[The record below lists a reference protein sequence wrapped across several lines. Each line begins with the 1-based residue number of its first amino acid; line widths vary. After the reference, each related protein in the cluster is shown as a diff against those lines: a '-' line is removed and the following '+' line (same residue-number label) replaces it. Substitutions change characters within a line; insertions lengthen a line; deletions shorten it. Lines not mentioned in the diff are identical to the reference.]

1 MRILSFLLAVVPLG
15 AFTFQSPV
23 SLTLTRQSLGAVA
36 VTTADF
42 NRDGVADVASANLGI
57 PPLAGTQVSTV
68 GVLLGTRG
76 GLPGGLNEMALDGNV
91 VELAAGEFTGDA
103 NPDLLALTITAGGA
117 RLCLY
122 GGNGAGGFAA
132 PLCSSVAGT
141 PSRMVSGDFDKDG
154 RLDVMLLRA
163 FDGVVFTMLNS
174 GGGTFTAGPVVMV
187 PVPSALAV
195 ADWNGDGMPDAA
207 VVSRTGVLTLLLSSA
222 TAIFQTTQTRT
233 VGVAVSDVVAVDLN
247 RDGRVDVLLTD
258 PQTGTI
264 TYGLGRNEAAAVLGT
279 LTTVPFVAR
288 GAVLRT
294 ADLNGDGFAEVI
306 ASTAAGIL
314 VISSNADGSLNV
326 PSPPG
331 APPVATGAFGVGD
344 INGDGRVDLVVVAP
358 GVGGSGVWLINGQ
371 ATATVTTL
379 EVTPATSAYG
389 QRVQVTIRVQL
400 ATPQPTAVP
409 LAGARVE
416 LLDGATVLQTLTA
429 PAVATGTVELANSR
443 LELAL
448 PAGTRDLSARFVG
461 TATYTGS
468 ASAAVRV
475 SVAASTSFVRFQA
488 PPVEVS
494 YTQGLRLNAAVTGPL
509 ALANEGVVRL
519 SVNGAVVAQGLV
531 SAGVAQLVIPPS
543 MPLGKIRV
551 RLAYEGTNF
560 LPSSS
565 EEVEYVVRGGTVA
578 GASAASYR
586 GTVAPDS
593 LAVLSVPG
601 LTRANGVAAGE
612 VPWPLLLGGVSVE
625 TRDSAGRV
633 RAGLTYAGTGQLN
646 VYLPAETAVGT
657 RTVYVTVD
665 GVEVASG
672 ELTVAGA
679 APGVFTANGAG
690 TGAPAAY
697 AALYRADGTMENQT
711 VFSCGAGGC
720 ATVPMDAGAAG
731 DSLIVTLFGTGWR
744 GAKVVTA
751 TVDGRPAEILFTGAQ
766 PGVPGLDQANVRIPR
781 ENAGRGELDMVLFAD
796 GVAANGVKI
805 ALR

>member
-1 MRILSFLLAVVPLG
+1 MRILPLLLAILPLG
-15 AFTFQSPV
+15 AYTFQSPV
-23 SLTLTRQSLGAVA
+23 SLTLTRQSLPAVA

-57 PPLAGTQVSTV
+57 PPLAGTQVSTI
-68 GVLLGTRG
+68 GVVLGTRG
-76 GLPGGLNEMALDGNV
+76 GLPGGLNEFALDGNV
-91 VELAAGEFTGDA
+91 VELTAGEFTGDG
-103 NPDLLALTITAGGA
+103 NPDLVALTITAGGA

-122 GGNGAGGFAA
+122 GGNGVGGFAA

-141 PSRMVSGDFDKDG
+141 PSRMVTGDLDKDG
-154 RLDVMLLRA
+154 RLDVMMLRA
-163 FDGVVFTMLNS
+163 FDGLVVTMLNS
-174 GGGTFTAGPVVMV
+174 GGGTFAAGPTSSV

-195 ADWNGDGMPDAA
+195 ADWNGDRMPDAA

-222 TAIFQTTQTRT
+222 TAIFQTSQTRA

-247 RDGRVDVLLTD
+247 RDGRMDVLLTD

-264 TYGLGRNEAAAVLGT
+264 TYGFGRNDAAAYLGA
-279 LTTVPFVAR
+279 LTTLPFVAR

-294 ADLNGDGFAEVI
+294 ADLNGDGFAEVV
-306 ASTAAGIL
+306 ASTAAGML

-326 PSPPG
+326 PLPPG

-344 INGDGRVDLVVVAP
+344 VDGDGRVDLVVVAP
-358 GVGGSGVWLINGQ
+358 AVGGNGIWLLPGQ

-379 EVTPATSAYG
+379 EVTPATSTYG
-389 QRVQVTIRVQL
+389 QKVQVTIRVQL
-400 ATPQPTAVP
+400 ASPLPTAVP
-409 LAGARVE
+409 LAGATVQ
-416 LLDGATVLQTLTA
+416 LLDGGAVLQTVTA
-429 PAVATGTVELANSR
+429 PAVATGTLELANAR
-443 LELAL
+443 LELTL

-468 ASAAVRV
+468 GSVAVRV
-475 SVAASTSFVRFQA
+475 AVAPSTSFVRFQA
-488 PPVEVS
+488 PPADVS

-509 ALANEGVVRL
+509 VLANEGIVRL

-531 SAGVAQLVIPPS
+531 NAGVAQLAIPPA
-543 MPLGKIRV
+543 MPLGKIKV

-560 LPSSS
+560 LPSAS
-565 EEVEYVVRGGTVA
+565 EEVEYVVKGGTVA

-586 GTVAPDS
+586 RAVAPDS

-601 LTRANGVAAGE
+601 LTRASGAAAGE

-625 TRDSAGRV
+625 TRDAAGRV
-633 RAGLTYAGTGQLN
+633 RAGLTYSGTGQLN

-672 ELTVAGA
+672 ELTVAGSA
-679 APGVFTANGAG
+679 AGVFTANGAG

-697 AALYRADGTMENQT
+697 AALYRGDGSVENQT
-711 VFSCGAGGC
+711 VFNCGAGGC
-720 ATVPMDAGAAG
+720 VTVPMDLGAAG
-731 DSLIVTLFGTGWR
+731 DSLIVTVFGTGWR
-744 GAKVVTA
+744 GAKSVTA

-766 PGVPGLDQANVRIPR
+766 PGVPGLDQANIRIPR
-781 ENAGRGELDMVLFAD
+781 ENAGRGELDLVVFAD
-796 GVAANGVKI
+796 SVAANGVRI